1 VDPVTRH
8 LGVRALMTGLWVAWG
23 LYWIIS
29 AQNTKTTQ
37 RRESS
42 SSRISYSVLL
52 LSGAL
57 LMAVPRA
64 HLGWLATP
72 LLPNS
77 PLRFRLALVLLA
89 AGLAFTVW
97 ARLHLGRN
105 WSGTVTLKEGHEL
118 IRTGPYGL
126 VRHPIYTGLLLAFTG
141 TALACGDPA
150 AVIGLALVL
159 VSFLYKLRIEEGFM
173 RAVFPEQYESY
184 AAGVPAL
191 VPFTKARRSVPR

>member
-1 VDPVTRH
+1 MTLH
-8 LGVRALMTGLWVAWG
+8 LSLRTLMTGLWAAWG

-29 AQNTKTTQ
+29 AQNAKTTQ

-42 SSRISYSVLL
+42 ASRVFYSVLL

-57 LMAVPRA
+57 LMIVPRDR
-64 HLGWLATP
+64 LGWLATP
-72 LLPNS
+72 LLPAA
-77 PLRFRLALVLLA
+77 PLRLRLALALLA

-118 IRTGPYGL
+118 IRSGPYAL

-150 AVIGLALVL
+150 AIIGLALVL

-173 RAVFPEQYESY
+173 RTMFPGEYESY
-184 AAGVPAL
+184 AAAVPAL
-191 VPFTKARRSVPR
+191 VPFRAARRSAPR

>member
-1 VDPVTRH
+1 MTLH
-8 LGVRALMTGLWVAWG
+8 FNLRALMGALWVAWG

-29 AQNTKTTQ
+29 AQNAKTTQ

-42 SSRISYSVLL
+42 ASRVFYSVLL
-52 LSGAL
+52 LSGAS
-57 LMAVPRA
+57 LMVVPRS
-64 HLGWLATP
+64 HLGWFASQ
-72 LLPNS
+72 LLPAA

-118 IRTGPYGL
+118 IRSGPYAL

-150 AVIGLALVL
+150 AVIGLGLVL

-173 RAVFPEQYESY
+173 RAMFPGEYESY
-184 AAGVPAL
+184 AAAVPAL
-191 VPFTKARRSVPR
+191 VPFTAARRSAPR